1 VREDSGAA
9 GPTFIEG
16 GEGESAGRERVGG
29 GSINALM
36 AVTVVERKW
45 GERGEER
52 ATVTGSR
59 EARGWRVGRGVWSGS
74 AGHQARHRGGSA
86 RTGAPPR
93 EEEEGV
99 RVARVPGTKRGQGGL
114 CA

>member
-45 GERGEER
+45 GREGRGEGGGYGFEGGEGLAGR
-52 ATVTGSR
+52 
-59 EARGWRVGRGVWSGS
+59 ARGLERLGR
-74 AGHQARHRGGSA
+74 AP
-86 RTGAPPR
+86 GAASR
-93 EEEEGV
+93 
-99 RVARVPGTKRGQGGL
+99 R
-114 CA
+114 